1 MRAEP
6 SWRKPAGI
14 FAILALIAIWGAL
27 IASLAGTVGRWPVL
41 VQAIFY
47 LIAGIAWILPLKP
60 LLRWMETG
68 QFRRKQDISGPET
81 NRSSKVH

>member
-1 MRAEP
+1 MTPKP

-14 FAILALIAIWGAL
+14 FAILALIAVWAAL
-27 IASLAGTVGRWPVL
+27 IVSLSSSVGRWPVL
-41 VQAIFY
+41 VQAGFY

-68 QFRRKQDISGPET
+68 RFRQ
-81 NRSSKVH
+81 